1 MEGPSLPPTD
11 VLLQRKA
18 EAPNSKTRE
27 QIEHTAKQFEAVFI
41 AQMLGNMFQGVEPS
55 APFGGGPGE
64 AAFKSFLLD
73 AVAQQISRSGGLGLA
88 DDLTRQMLK
97 LQGLE

>member
-1 MEGPSLPPTD
+1 MTPSPLSAD
-11 VLLQRKA
+11 LLLQRQTQ
-18 EAPNSKTRE
+18 APQGKTRE
-27 QIEHTAKQFEAVFI
+27 QIEHTARQFEAVFI
-41 AQMLGNMFQGVEPS
+41 AQMLGPMFEGTDP
-55 APFGGGPGE
+55 AGPFGGGAGE

-73 AVAQQISRSGGLGLA
+73 AVAEQISRAGGLGLA